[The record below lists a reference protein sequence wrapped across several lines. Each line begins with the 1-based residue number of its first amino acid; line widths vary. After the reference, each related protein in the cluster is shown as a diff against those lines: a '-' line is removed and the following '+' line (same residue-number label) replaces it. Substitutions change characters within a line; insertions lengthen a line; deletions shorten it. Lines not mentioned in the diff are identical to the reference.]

1 MRSRHLDLDKACT
14 RWSRGRGQ
22 RCGPSLSSPKG
33 IEYKA
38 ARYGLAICS
47 SRERRRCRGW
57 AGWAHS
63 GRCAAQGACPGSV
76 SISRL
81 LFAVYRELSWILR
94 CWSTSRLLLAA
105 RTGADCTQGCARK
118 GARLAAGSRRC
129 LVPGSPETRP
139 SRITSHHR
147 SVAFAL
153 VDAWHTVAWQAWP
166 EECGQPIR
174 RNRRRLRFLLEP
186 FSTYLETGKALG
198 A

>member
-14 RWSRGRGQ
+14 RWSRGQ
-22 RCGPSLSSPKG
+22 RCGPSLSSKG

-47 SRERRRCRGW
+47 SRERRRCRGR

-63 GRCAAQGACPGSV
+63 GTCAAQGARPGSV

-81 LFAVYRELSWILR
+81 FMLFAVHRQLSWTLR

-105 RTGADCTQGCARK
+105 RTRADCTQGCARK

-129 LVPGSPETRP
+129 LRPGSPEMRP
-139 SRITSHHR
+139 SRITS
-147 SVAFAL
+147 
-153 VDAWHTVAWQAWP
+153 P
-166 EECGQPIR
+166 ERC
-174 RNRRRLRFLLEP
+174 FC
-186 FSTYLETGKALG
+186 AC
-198 A
+198 